1 MQQQQP
7 VQQYTIT
14 LDGKTLKSNQIH
26 YKIEPTGT
34 ITIQEPQYVQQV
46 PSTPAQHQTTTIRYM
61 GWIGFWSAIDIL
73 MVFFFLKFQQQY
85 IFSSE

>member
-1 MQQQQP
+1 MFNVQNVDETNEPQIINNIQPVQQQQP

-46 PSTPAQHQTTTIRYM
+46 PSTPVQQQTTTIRYM
-61 GWIGFWSAIDIL
+61 D
-73 MVFFFLKFQQQY
+73 
-85 IFSSE
+85 